1 MAPKLNLF
9 YTLKLGP
16 PSKKSDN
23 FSQHWLGIDGT
34 MIVALY
40 LKSVDWRNDRAAVLS
55 HRAVLAR
62 GAQAIWAGAE
72 PGWQPGGQAGRQAS
86 SPHPLGTVHHAFPKT
101 YFP

>member
-16 PSKKSDN
+16 PAKKSDN

-40 LKSVDWRNDRAAVLS
+40 LKSVDWRNDRAAVS
-55 HRAVLAR
+55 ENACAPCAAAVLSVSVLIR
-62 GAQAIWAGAE
+62 CGAKLPQHV
-72 PGWQPGGQAGRQAS
+72 S
-86 SPHPLGTVHHAFPKT
+86 D
-101 YFP
+101 